1 MSGGY
6 DLLDGTLVLEV
17 AQLGPTSAG
26 GYLADMG
33 ATVLKIETPEGDSL
47 RYAGAHAMGS
57 PDGVGL
63 LHLRW
68 NRGKQS
74 IGLDIRSAAGGE
86 IFKRLAERADVVI
99 EGLRAGALERIGLGY
114 DTLRERNPALVFCSV
129 SGLGAHGPYSTLGS
143 FGPTFDGYAGL
154 LSPAAYEPPPR
165 TDPDQPSTLIGMHA
179 MGLFA
184 AMATIAA
191 LARARRT
198 GQGVVLDL
206 AGADTSAH
214 WVPDALDAVLNE
226 QVAFERRG
234 FSNRNGR
241 MKGWARIH
249 AYETGDGR
257 RIYLGAQRDAYW
269 RRFCAAAGRP
279 DLQDQADDDD
289 ALFTALTALFRERT
303 RDEWLEFLMTNDVP
317 AVPVNSVRELATDPH
332 FLARD
337 NIYQAKHPEVGAL
350 RLTATPIKVQGQH
363 FAPSTAPGLGEHTD
377 AVLRDVLEMHAAEI
391 ARLRSAHVIY

>member
-33 ATVLKIETPEGDSL
+33 ATVVKIETPEGDSL

-74 IGLDIRSAAGGE
+74 IGLDIRSAEGGE
-86 IFKRLAERADVVI
+86 VFKRLAERADVVI

-129 SGLGAHGPYSTLGS
+129 SGLGADGPYHTLGS

-154 LSPAAYEPPPR
+154 LTKAANEPPSS
-165 TDPDQPSTLIGMHA
+165 TDPDQPSVLIGMHA

-184 AMATIAA
+184 AMAIMAA
-191 LARARRT
+191 LARRQRT
-198 GQGVVLDL
+198 GQGVALDV

-214 WVPDALDAVLNE
+214 WIPDALDAVLNE

-234 FSNRNGR
+234 FSDRNGR

-249 AYETGDGR
+249 AYQTGDGR

-269 RRFCAAAGRP
+269 HRFCAAVARP
-279 DLQDQADDDD
+279 DLLALSDDD
-289 ALFTALTALFRERT
+289 ALFAALTALLRERT
-303 RDEWLEFLMTNDVP
+303 RDEWLELLMANDIP

-337 NIYQAKHPEVGAL
+337 NIYQAQHPGVGAL
-350 RLTATPIKVQGQH
+350 RLTATPIKVQGQR
-363 FAPSTAPGLGEHTD
+363 FAPSAAPDLAEHTD

-391 ARLRSAHVIY
+391 ERLRSGHVIY